1 MLYLFYF
8 INLLFDILYSFFLL
22 IVIMLL
28 RFINIELKII
38 GLQLIQFDN
47 EVEVFLLYGFL
58 RNLEIN
64 ND

>member
-1 MLYLFYF
+1 M
-8 INLLFDILYSFFLL
+8 FDILYSFFLL